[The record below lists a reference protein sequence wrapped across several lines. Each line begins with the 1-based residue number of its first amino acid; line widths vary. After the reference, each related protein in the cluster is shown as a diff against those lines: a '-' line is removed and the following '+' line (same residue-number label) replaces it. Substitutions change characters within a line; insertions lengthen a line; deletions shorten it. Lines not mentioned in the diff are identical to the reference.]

1 MSEEGQAQEQP
12 TAQDLALNIVES
24 WSKPEVKTEEGQAP
38 EVPAEETTETPE
50 EQQPETK
57 TEVRR
62 LKLKYKGED
71 REVDEPEAIELAQ
84 KGYDYT
90 QKSQA
95 LAKERQEMQET
106 IRQQTEP
113 ALKQYQERLQLFE
126 KAVWQALAPEVNQ
139 TDWNKL
145 AQENPAEWAV
155 RMQRVT
161 DVNRVLE
168 GVKQEQQR
176 LAHESQQK
184 VRQQQQQAI
193 TEAIETLQAEIP
205 GWNEE
210 LYKSVLKSGTEF
222 GFTSQEVGQIV
233 DPRAIKVLHAAHK
246 WSELQKAK
254 PSVDKKV
261 ANVPKV
267 VKPGTAEKPDQRAE
281 KWKETANRIKKSQGT
296 DQEALLD
303 AAKFLV

>member
-1 MSEEGQAQEQP
+1 
-12 TAQDLALNIVES
+12 
-24 WSKPEVKTEEGQAP
+24 
-38 EVPAEETTETPE
+38 
-50 EQQPETK
+50 
-57 TEVRR
+57 
-62 LKLKYKGED
+62 
-71 REVDEPEAIELAQ
+71 
-84 KGYDYT
+84 
-90 QKSQA
+90 
-95 LAKERQEMQET
+95 
-106 IRQQTEP
+106 
-113 ALKQYQERLQLFE
+113 
-126 KAVWQALAPEVNQ
+126 LAPEVNQ

-155 RMQRVT
+155 RMQKVT
-161 DVNRVLE
+161 NVNQVLE
-168 GVKQEQQR
+168 AVKQEQAR
-176 LAHESQQK
+176 LAQENQGRF
-184 VRQQQQQAI
+184 RQQQQKAI
-193 TEAIETLQAEIP
+193 QEAIETLQTDIP

-222 GFTSQEVGQIV
+222 GFSSQEVGQIV

-246 WSELQKAK
+246 WNELQRAK

-281 KWKETANRIKKSQGT
+281 KWKETASRIKKSQGT